1 MVLAPQEQT
10 TTSTHSNRAMALPH
24 VADADLSVALGA
36 RLRSQFYTC
45 QLEGLPQCLSGALL

>member
-1 MVLAPQEQT
+1 
-10 TTSTHSNRAMALPH
+10 MALPH

-45 QLEGLPQCLSGALL
+45 QLEGLSQCLSGALL